1 MKLVFLACFFSL
13 ASSFSSP
20 LWAQKLTVAHYN
32 VENLFDTINDPAIN
46 DEEFLPETEKKW
58 NSERYFKKLDQLA
71 EVIVSL
77 NAGKGP
83 DFLGL
88 CEVENAAVV
97 AALSQQKRLKKQKYQ
112 FVHHDS
118 PDGRGIDVAFMYRKG
133 LLKNVTSR
141 SAFLNDP
148 ENPNFRSRDILVVN
162 GTLKNGQQA
171 YFLVNHWPSRV
182 GGQEKSE
189 PKRMLAARLART
201 IYDSIRSVSPQA
213 AVFILGDLN
222 DEATD
227 ISIYEVLRTDSAIN
241 GSGDLYN
248 PFYQLARKGDGSIVY
263 QKKYQLIDH
272 IIVSNSTLGANTKVK
287 YVEGSAGVH
296 KPDFIRETNE
306 KYKGNPWRTYAG
318 KNYLGG
324 YSDHFPVYLQI
335 ELLKK

>member
-1 MKLVFLACFFSL
+1 MKLVFLVLFFNL
-13 ASSFSSP
+13 LTTLCAP
-20 LWAQKLTVAHYN
+20 LWAQQLTVAHYN
-32 VENLFDTINDPAIN
+32 VENLFDTINDPAID
-46 DEEFLPETEKKW
+46 DEEFLPEAEKKW
-58 NSERYFKKLDQLA
+58 NSERYAKKLDQLA
-71 EVIVSL
+71 EVIASM

-88 CEVENAAVV
+88 CEVENVGVV
-97 AALSQQKRLKKQKYQ
+97 ADLAAQKRLKKQKYQ
-112 FVHHDS
+112 YVHHDS

-133 LLKNVTSR
+133 QLKNVSSR
-141 SAFLNDP
+141 SAFIADP
-148 ENPNFRSRDILVVN
+148 ENPNFRTRDILVVN

-182 GGQEKSE
+182 GGQEKSQ
-189 PKRMLAARLART
+189 PKRILAARLART
-201 IYDSIRSVSPQA
+201 IYDSIKVVHPKAS
-213 AVFILGDLN
+213 VFILGDLN

-227 ISIYEVLRTDSAIN
+227 VSVYEVLRTDSSQN
-241 GSGDLYN
+241 GNSDLYN

-272 IIVSNSTLGANTKVK
+272 IIVSSTTLGDQAKVR
-287 YVEGSAGVH
+287 YVAGSAGVY
-296 KPDFIRETNE
+296 KPEFIRETNE

-335 ELLKK
+335 ELRKK